1 MSPNLQKLL
10 DEARKLS
17 PNDRVELAHEL
28 FESVDDEELDE
39 DQITPPAEDAE
50 WAEEL
55 QRRIAEMETGVVKG
69 IPWEEVRL
77 KLLQQGEN
85 ADAD

>member
-1 MSPNLQKLL
+1 MSPHLQKLL

-28 FESVDDEELDE
+28 FESVDDEELDD

-50 WAEEL
+50 WAAEL
-55 QRRIAEMETGVVKG
+55 QRRIAEMESGAVKG